1 MKMLD
6 NFREEVKIYLAKSIL
21 KLENIILTDIQTKNI
36 LEKSKIDMDLDEL
49 NMTIIDNM
57 IKTLDG

>member
-21 KLENIILTDIQTKNI
+21 KLENIIITDIQTKNI

-49 NMTIIDNM
+49 NLVPYKKMN
-57 IKTLDG
+57 

>member
-49 NMTIIDNM
+49 NLVPYKKMN
-57 IKTLDG
+57 